1 MHELSIE
8 GQKEVE
14 RRFCGQLDQLN
25 QLRRSGVLQKEAT
38 SGVAQDQINARL
50 GAI

>member
-14 RRFCGQLDQLN
+14 RRFRGQLAQLN
-25 QLRRSGVLQKEAT
+25 
-38 SGVAQDQINARL
+38 
-50 GAI
+50 

>member
-14 RRFCGQLDQLN
+14 RIFCGQLAQLKK
-25 QLRRSGVLQKEAT
+25 LRRTDVLRKGAT
-38 SGVAQDQINARL
+38 GGVA
-50 GAI
+50 